1 MPKTERDKFI
11 RFFAKNVNDN
21 EEQYELGLEYLSVQK
36 TERFVNLFVKYFMKY
51 ISEEGINFINF
62 PGFGSFR
69 VSKHKGRKLLG
80 VDGKA
85 YVQKPKWHIKFNAKP
100 NWVNEINESRNR
112 TKAKVKKT
120 KRKEND

>member
-62 PGFGSFR
+62 PSFGSFR

-100 NWVNEINESRNR
+100 AWVEQINESRNR
-112 TKAKVKKT
+112 TKTKKT
-120 KRKEND
+120 KRKDNA

>member
-1 MPKTERDKFI
+1 MPKTVKDNFI

-21 EEQYELGLEYLSVQK
+21 EEQFGLGLEYLSVQK

-51 ISEEGINFINF
+51 ITEEGVDFINF

-112 TKAKVKKT
+112 AKTKKT
-120 KRKEND
+120 KRKDNV

>member
-51 ISEEGINFINF
+51 ITEEGVDFINF

-112 TKAKVKKT
+112 AKTKKT
-120 KRKEND
+120 KRKDNV

>member
-1 MPKTERDKFI
+1 
-11 RFFAKNVNDN
+11 
-21 EEQYELGLEYLSVQK
+21 
-36 TERFVNLFVKYFMKY
+36 MKY
-51 ISEEGINFINF
+51 ITEEGVDFINF

-85 YVQKPKWHIKFNAKP
+85 YEQKPKWHIKFNAKP

-112 TKAKVKKT
+112 AKTKKT
-120 KRKEND
+120 KRKDNA

>member
-51 ISEEGINFINF
+51 ITEEGVDFINF
-62 PGFGSFR
+62 PGFGSFK
-69 VSKHKGRKLLG
+69 VTKHKGRKLIG

-85 YVQKPKWHIKFNAKP
+85 YVQKPKYHIKFNAKP
-100 NWVNEINESRNR
+100 MWNKQINEARSN
-112 TKAKVKKT
+112 KMVKKT
-120 KRKEND
+120 KRKDNA

>member
-51 ISEEGINFINF
+51 ITEEGVDFINF

-85 YVQKPKWHIKFNAKP
+85 YVQKPKWHIKFSAKP
-100 NWVNEINESRNR
+100 NWVNEINESRNH
-112 TKAKVKKT
+112 TKTKKT
-120 KRKEND
+120 KRKDNA

>member
-51 ISEEGINFINF
+51 ITEEGINFINF
-62 PGFGSFR
+62 PSFGSFR

-80 VDGKA
+80 VDGKT

-112 TKAKVKKT
+112 AKTKKT
-120 KRKEND
+120 KRKDNA

>member
-51 ISEEGINFINF
+51 ITEEGVDFINF

-80 VDGKA
+80 VDGKE
-85 YVQKPKWHIKFNAKP
+85 YVQNPKWHIKFNAKP
-100 NWVNEINESRNR
+100 NLVNEINESRNR

-120 KRKEND
+120 KKSN

>member
-51 ISEEGINFINF
+51 ITEEGVNFINF

>member
-62 PGFGSFR
+62 PGFGSFK
-69 VSKHKGRKLLG
+69 VSKHKGRKLIG
-80 VDGKA
+80 VDGKE
-85 YVQKPKWHIKFNAKP
+85 YEQKPKWHIKFNAKP
-100 NWVNEINESRNR
+100 TWTKQINESRNR
-112 TKAKVKKT
+112 TKTKKT
-120 KRKEND
+120 KRKDNA